1 MRIGQHININCSLGD
16 VGSYPRT
23 PDVFM
28 GSKTSLEEVTADVV
42 QIAGELEIEGESD
55 NVAELLQSHDKTLTD
70 C

>member
-1 MRIGQHININCSLGD
+1 MRIGQNININCSLGD
-16 VGSYPRT
+16 IGSCPRT

-42 QIAGELEIEGESD
+42 QITRELEIERESD
-55 NVAELLQSHDKTLTD
+55 NVAELLQSHDKILTD